1 MHPRVIDILE
11 SAGTEAA
18 MIRPTELY
26 NEGWMLR
33 LILDWAQQHAPE
45 GIVNLT
51 HHKPRQPQDMASKPT
66 PKYSIWGLGPS
77 ETS

>member
-18 MIRPTELY
+18 VIRPTELY

-33 LILDWAQQHAPE
+33 LILDWDQQHAPE
-45 GIVNLT
+45 SHPLVFLPVMRSGI
-51 HHKPRQPQDMASKPT
+51 PRRCC
-66 PKYSIWGLGPS
+66 GPRFLRGGGA
-77 ETS
+77 TN